1 MTTVEDLMTE
11 KVITTTPDTPLM
23 EAVSVLTKHSFNGL
37 PVVDK
42 EGKLVGLLTE
52 HNMISNDSYVH
63 LKTLI
68 KLVTEIGFYKNDKT
82 PIKED
87 LKKILALKV
96 SDMMSMGPKT
106 IKPNASVEEAS
117 HLFADPKN
125 NPLPVVN
132 DSGFLIGILS
142 LSDLTKLYGVSLR
155 DKFGSREIDQ
165 HIDNFMRQ
173 FEKEF
178 VVVTKFRKN
187 TWLVTS
193 LIFAIIGFIIAF
205 ILIIRISV

>member
-1 MTTVEDLMTE
+1 
-11 KVITTTPDTPLM
+11 
-23 EAVSVLTKHSFNGL
+23 
-37 PVVDK
+37 
-42 EGKLVGLLTE
+42 
-52 HNMISNDSYVH
+52 
-63 LKTLI
+63 
-68 KLVTEIGFYKNDKT
+68 
-82 PIKED
+82 
-87 LKKILALKV
+87 
-96 SDMMSMGPKT
+96 MGPKT